1 LRDANINS
9 TLVDKKSVLI
19 FDINNLTENTEYKL
33 RVIKLID

>member
-9 TLVDKKSVLI
+9 TLVDKKSALI